1 MSYILISGTP
11 GTGKTTLAAELARRG
26 YTVFNVMELA
36 EEYNAIGDYDE
47 EYEVDVVDIDLIRD
61 KLAEKR
67 PIGVEII
74 EGHYADIVPA
84 DQLLQCFILDP
95 DIEIVKPRL
104 VARKYSEFK
113 IEENIEAHIMQECY
127 FDALEY
133 YGEDK
138 VSRLSGTD
146 LESDIDT
153 VLSFMAGFI

>member
-11 GTGKTTLAAELARRG
+11 GTGKTTLAAELALRG

-153 VLSFMAGFI
+153 VLSFIAGFI